1 MDIGTIIIVISV
13 LVVGVLLLRGVHFLG
28 IEHKHYFEGEAVGRL
43 ERDLRPLLNK
53 EQKYTYFRY
62 SKWPF
67 MRPTWNESN
76 YKKMRKEIVDNCTKY
91 SGRGIW
97 FDEAKYSFNINM
109 TNKTI
114 HYVVGRNNFDFS
126 GKIT

>member
-1 MDIGTIIIVISV
+1 MDIGTIIVFILV
-13 LVVGVLLLRGVHFLG
+13 LVVGVVLLRGAHYLG
-28 IEHKHYFEGEAVGRL
+28 IEHKNNFEGEAVRRI
-43 ERDLRPLLNK
+43 ERDLRQLLNN
-53 EQKYTYFRY
+53 EHKYSYFRY

-67 MRPTWNESN
+67 MRPTWNKSN
-76 YKKMRKEIVDNCTKY
+76 YQKMKKEMVDNCTKY
-91 SGRGIW
+91 SGRGVW
-97 FDEAKYSFNINM
+97 FDEAKYSININM